1 MSYLNECGALCT
13 SGEERD
19 FSDAV
24 LNQTEHVLADPLFS
38 HSPQLKR
45 FLRFAVEK
53 TLAGEGH
60 KLKEYTIAVEAL
72 GKPETFDPR
81 LDSIVRVEARR
92 LRHKLHLYYGTRGA
106 ADDIFIRFEQGHYVP
121 RVEKRSPGSLASA
134 VDYPNVGIL
143 EVPAGHADDLVFSLR
158 SLGYP
163 HERVTLQGGV
173 PSASEF
179 DVLIACA
186 DCAESL
192 NSYTDHL
199 NTHVNS
205 GKPLVLALSYDTLR
219 ECSAMACNGNT
230 QWVVLPARPF
240 DLAAAIHIGLTQ
252 WHARNAEDGAQ
263 MSAASSAA

>member
-1 MSYLNECGALCT
+1 MSYSNECGALCT
-13 SGEERD
+13 FTQDQD

-24 LNQTEHVLADPLFS
+24 LTQTEHVLTDPLFS

-53 TLAGEGH
+53 TLAGEGQ

-92 LRHKLHLYYGTRGA
+92 LRNKLHLYYSTRGA
-106 ADDIFIRFEQGHYVP
+106 SDDIFIRFEQGHYVP
-121 RVEKRSPGSLASA
+121 KVAKRSANHSVLPAES
-134 VDYPNVGIL
+134 PRVGIV
-143 EVPAGHADDLVFSLR
+143 EVPVGYADELAAGLR
-158 SLGYP
+158 SLGFP
-163 HERVTLQGGV
+163 HRRVAAQCGEPAL
-173 PSASEF
+173 AEL
-179 DVLIACA
+179 DVLIVCV
-186 DCAESL
+186 DGPDSL
-192 NSYTDHL
+192 KCCTDHIDSRT
-199 NTHVNS
+199 NA

-219 ECSAMACNGNT
+219 ECAAMACSGNT

-240 DLAAAIHIGLTQ
+240 DLAAAIHIAMAQGNGVSAEMS
-252 WHARNAEDGAQ
+252 AR